1 MNLEKTETSLD
12 SPDAPAASA
21 PEAPSTDVALTEDL
35 ALALLKRHD
44 LLAEDIE
51 QLRKHASVMKSRK
64 VRLAVAA
71 HPRAPRRIA
80 LRLIREL
87 HTFDLMQ
94 FSLAPAVV
102 ADLKRAADELL
113 VARLAS
119 ITLGERISLARR
131 SSPIVAAAL
140 LLDKESRVWQ
150 PALENPRLIEAAI
163 LKVLQRSNATATFVE
178 AVCHHAKWSVRP
190 EIRMALLR
198 NEKTPLARAIEFAH
212 RLPPALLRDIL
223 HNSRLPERVKVY
235 LRKDLEA
242 RS

>member
-1 MNLEKTETSLD
+1 MNLEKTETAPG
-12 SPDAPAASA
+12 SPDAASTPDA
-21 PEAPSTDVALTEDL
+21 PTTDVALTEDL
-35 ALALLKRHD
+35 ALALLKRRD

-51 QLRKHASVMKSRK
+51 QLSKQASVMKSRK
-64 VRLAVAA
+64 VRLAVAV
-71 HPRAPRRIA
+71 HPCAPRRIA
-80 LRLIREL
+80 LRFIREL
-87 HTFDLMQ
+87 HTFDLMK
-94 FSLAPAVV
+94 FSLSPAVA

-131 SSPIVAAAL
+131 SSPFVATAL

-150 PALENPRLIEAAI
+150 TALENSRLTEASIVKA
-163 LKVLQRSNATATFVE
+163 LHRSNATAAFVE

-198 NEKTPLARAIEFAH
+198 NEKTPLARAIEFAR
-212 RLPPALLRDIL
+212 RLPPPLLRDVL